1 MIISK
6 GNLIKFVAAPLGM
19 LALGF
24 GLFNGVFFYNEAGFM
39 THVRTIFGDEKIV
52 DDVGYATKWFG
63 RATTWKKAISVQS
76 VLVMDDND
84 TNPDNDGLGA
94 TIEAFPIVFLGNV
107 DAKVESSARFRLPGG
122 EPFLKMAQEYRNP
135 DNFIRT
141 ALVPAIKETLQAT
154 ASLMSA
160 DDYYAGARSEFA
172 AEFEN
177 QLNDG
182 LYLIKRKEVRGPRGA
197 IPHQTAILQA
207 GTEQGAFGDNNASQF
222 VTEKVTDAK
231 GIPVRK
237 QQQFRKFGVEV
248 VEARITNVD
257 PNPQYK
263 QRMVKVQQALAELAV
278 ARQNR
283 LKEEEEKLLVTARG
297 EKEVEA
303 KRQETLRDQIERT
316 TQAETD
322 KQLAVI
328 NAEREKQR
336 AEIEKQTAELLRD
349 KATVTAQATKITAD
363 AEAYAREAVIKADG
377 ALQPKLDALIA
388 INKVWAEAA
397 AQAPVPSVM
406 MGAGA
411 NGAASRQ
418 DEIGQLMGVLA
429 TKAARDLALG
439 SPSAALEERGASELV
454 EVARAFNTMHERI
467 DRYLNER
474 GQLFSAISHDLRTP
488 ITRLRLRVELLE
500 DERLQEKFG
509 RDLDE
514 LELLVKGALQCVKDT
529 DIHENV
535 EPVDLNLLLQ
545 HIAEPYLADGRVE
558 VVGRA
563 AEPYPGKP
571 LALKRCIGNLLDN
584 ALKYGE
590 RARLSLEDGPE
601 AVVLHVDDDGPGV
614 PEQRLEQIFEPRF
627 RLSPRGQGYG
637 LGLGIA
643 RNIAHTH
650 GGEVSLQ
657 NRREGGLR
665 VSLRLPRLGLE

>member
-1 MIISK
+1 MSERRRWSPVPRSLL
-6 GNLIKFVAAPLGM
+6 GRMLLLTLLAVLVAQGLSSLFWLSHLRSSQREGLLTSSRSLAYSMAASVSYFRSLPLGYRPLVLDQLRSM
-19 LALGF
+19 GGTRFFVSLNDRPLEMRALPDTPNKQAVLEIVQDVLHQRLGKEVELQVEF
-24 GLFNGVFFYNEAGFM
+24 VSPDELRLFNGALKL
-39 THVRTIFGDEKIV
+39 DELPRSWAH
-52 DDVGYATKWFG
+52 YALTLEP
-63 RATTWKKAISVQS
+63 VNPP
-76 VLVMDDND
+76 VLV
-84 TNPDNDGLGA
+84 TQIRIG
-94 TIEAFPIVFLGNV
+94 
-107 DAKVESSARFRLPGG
+107 ESEWL
-122 EPFLKMAQEYRNP
+122 Y
-135 DNFIRT
+135 I
-141 ALVPAIKETLQAT
+141 
-154 ASLMSA
+154 ASLMPAPYVSLEPE
-160 DDYYAGARSEFA
+160 G
-172 AEFEN
+172 
-177 QLNDG
+177 
-182 LYLIKRKEVRGPRGA
+182 
-197 IPHQTAILQA
+197 
-207 GTEQGAFGDNNASQF
+207 
-222 VTEKVTDAK
+222 
-231 GIPVRK
+231 
-237 QQQFRKFGVEV
+237 
-248 VEARITNVD
+248 
-257 PNPQYK
+257 
-263 QRMVKVQQALAELAV
+263 
-278 ARQNR
+278 
-283 LKEEEEKLLVTARG
+283 
-297 EKEVEA
+297 
-303 KRQETLRDQIERT
+303 
-316 TQAETD
+316 
-322 KQLAVI
+322 
-328 NAEREKQR
+328 
-336 AEIEKQTAELLRD
+336 
-349 KATVTAQATKITAD
+349 
-363 AEAYAREAVIKADG
+363 
-377 ALQPKLDALIA
+377 LQPQQVLSIVFTSLLLLLFTGLLMH
-388 INKVWAEAA
+388 W
-397 AQAPVPSVM
+397 Q
-406 MGAGA
+406 
-411 NGAASRQ
+411 SRP
-418 DEIGQLMGVLA
+418 LKRL
-429 TKAARDLALG
+429 
-439 SPSAALEERGASELV
+439 
-454 EVARAFNTMHERI
+454 ARAFNTMHERI

-535 EPVDLNLLLQ
+535 ESVDLNLLLQ